1 MDVWGLF
8 VWQHLPLSPTVIP
21 AFTRAQHRKKS
32 SSCLI
37 HLLLDTHKI
46 QLKPNNNAPPI
57 PRPPSAAIQV
67 SCWGSGLVD
76 FLNPPL
82 PAWGLGKKR
91 EQNQW
96 SAIVQAHSL
105 LAFPPFLSFNPFSHP
120 FSSTYAYKV
129 TGGRNLSQLREAR
142 YTLDRL
148 SMWHQV
154 NRETD
159 NHLTP
164 I

>member
-1 MDVWGLF
+1 MTKCSEDLSPSSTIVTTQITPQLSAFVHRQEKEHHYKKAISGNRWKRSRVVSDKDKMDVWGLF

-91 EQNQW
+91 EQNQ
-96 SAIVQAHSL
+96 
-105 LAFPPFLSFNPFSHP
+105 
-120 FSSTYAYKV
+120 
-129 TGGRNLSQLREAR
+129 
-142 YTLDRL
+142 
-148 SMWHQV
+148 
-154 NRETD
+154 
-159 NHLTP
+159 
-164 I
+164 

>member
-1 MDVWGLF
+1 MTKCSED
-8 VWQHLPLSPTVIP
+8 LSPSSTIVTTQITP
-21 AFTRAQHRKKS
+21 QLSAFVPFFRHKRIDKKKSIITKRQSQVTDGRGAESCLIRTKWMCGVFSSGSISPSRLLSSQPSQHRKKS

-91 EQNQW
+91 EQNQ
-96 SAIVQAHSL
+96 
-105 LAFPPFLSFNPFSHP
+105 
-120 FSSTYAYKV
+120 
-129 TGGRNLSQLREAR
+129 
-142 YTLDRL
+142 
-148 SMWHQV
+148 
-154 NRETD
+154 
-159 NHLTP
+159 
-164 I
+164 

>member
-105 LAFPPFLSFNPFSHP
+105 LAFPPFFLPFLFFPSIHLAILSLPLMLIRSQGAATYPSYDRAKGKVHP
-120 FSSTYAYKV
+120 GQAVNV
-129 TGGRNLSQLREAR
+129 TPG
-142 YTLDRL
+142 
-148 SMWHQV
+148 
-154 NRETD
+154 
-159 NHLTP
+159 
-164 I
+164 